1 MISLSL
7 TSRTRLGRCAA
18 AVLLAMTAL
27 SAPAAIGS
35 LGMPSAGAEPGDHPI
50 PLQNLGLG
58 KTLAFPGREHETAL
72 TLPLLPGLPPVA
84 ITGTVQLPPTLA
96 HGTLETRSKQRLLD
110 RINVPLDPRA
120 PVRIS
125 LAGAPV
131 EGRAVSVSLTSSLLP
146 EPGICPDD
154 WMGQPF
160 TLSDVA
166 VVYSGEEQQPT
177 TVADFLPPVLNRLT
191 MYLPANP
198 SDIESAAALTLS
210 TTAAARYANQPVA
223 LDIRRLDA
231 AAAAPDH
238 PPAFLER
245 QIVIRE
251 GEAGLRVTGG
261 AEPILT
267 ISGDKD
273 SLRTQIQ
280 LITGDL
286 ARAAMAGSVAALTV
300 PVAPQ
305 LAPESTTLGALGQ
318 TQLSATAIGYVR
330 VDFTID
336 MTRLGRPAKDVRIHL
351 RGNHTPLPDTL
362 NGQLAVTVG
371 DRQLAAWPVEPSGR
385 FDGWVTIPNELLT
398 RFTTV
403 TVTLQQAGLTH
414 GCGLEQ
420 PVTLTIDPAGE
431 VRGELAQPP
440 VPGGLGALPQAL
452 LPDVQVGLG
461 APGFADTVRA
471 AQILVAVQRLTAVP
485 LRPRLVSFDTAVNS
499 ELPAV
504 LGAADG
510 PGPEIPTLPLARNGE
525 TLVVYGDD
533 AELETKIDLRPPLQ
547 FGSLQAIWTGKR
559 KVVVGTSTQAPE
571 HLDHL
576 LDWLLADPDRSFR
589 LTGPVLLQA
598 GDRDPEFFDPAA
610 GVAERIAAADSGDS
624 PITLGRRLAL
634 GGGVALLAGLLG
646 AGAILLQRRRDR

>member
-1 MISLSL
+1 M
-7 TSRTRLGRCAA
+7 
-18 AVLLAMTAL
+18 
-27 SAPAAIGS
+27 
-35 LGMPSAGAEPGDHPI
+35 
-50 PLQNLGLG
+50 
-58 KTLAFPGREHETAL
+58 
-72 TLPLLPGLPPVA
+72 
-84 ITGTVQLPPTLA
+84 
-96 HGTLETRSKQRLLD
+96 
-110 RINVPLDPRA
+110 
-120 PVRIS
+120 
-125 LAGAPV
+125 
-131 EGRAVSVSLTSSLLP
+131 
-146 EPGICPDD
+146 
-154 WMGQPF
+154 
-160 TLSDVA
+160 
-166 VVYSGEEQQPT
+166 
-177 TVADFLPPVLNRLT
+177 
-191 MYLPANP
+191 
-198 SDIESAAALTLS
+198 
-210 TTAAARYANQPVA
+210 
-223 LDIRRLDA
+223 
-231 AAAAPDH
+231 
-238 PPAFLER
+238 
-245 QIVIRE
+245 
-251 GEAGLRVTGG
+251 
-261 AEPILT
+261 
-267 ISGDKD
+267 
-273 SLRTQIQ
+273 
-280 LITGDL
+280 
-286 ARAAMAGSVAALTV
+286 
-300 PVAPQ
+300 
-305 LAPESTTLGALGQ
+305 
-318 TQLSATAIGYVR
+318 
-330 VDFTID
+330 
-336 MTRLGRPAKDVRIHL
+336 
-351 RGNHTPLPDTL
+351 
-362 NGQLAVTVG
+362 
-371 DRQLAAWPVEPSGR
+371 
-385 FDGWVTIPNELLT
+385 
-398 RFTTV
+398 
-403 TVTLQQAGLTH
+403 TLQQAGLTH

-504 LGAADG
+504 LVAADG